1 MENWVKFRIMGCP
14 IKMKS
19 GVTPHI
25 FQCQSDRRRTM
36 IHSPRPAAAKRLRA
50 EVIEEA
56 LRPKE
61 TQELPLSQKVA
72 MQSDFEGVQVDTR
85 STLSSQDHERSTP
98 NTSTGSS
105 DVGIQVVPHFRSK
118 AIQTK
123 FPVTSTASSPIKFK
137 YPIPPPI
144 ETDTLRQSCSSDC
157 ESSDS
162 DFKVTDGDNDE
173 ELDEELSREITL
185 LNQKEVVNGRLELII
200 KRNTK
205 LYLGLPQQSL
215 YVLDLLVKQT
225 NLEMNHILLTL
236 KKIRLAEPF
245 SILADDFGISASCA
259 SRIFCKTVPL
269 LALCL
274 KELIFWPERKKIVK
288 LLPMPFRAR
297 YSNVQSIIDCLE
309 IEIEKPSNSM
319 HQALTWSEYKHCNTI
334 KYLISSTPD
343 GFINFISEGYSG
355 RISDSLLFERCDF
368 LKELPSDCAV
378 MADRGFKHVEQ
389 FLIQKRCTLIRP
401 PSVGSGAKISKEDV
415 MQTKRIASLRIHIER
430 LIRRLREFNMLKP
443 HACVDHNLIAVIDEV
458 IVIASALINLQA
470 PLVRY

>member
-1 MENWVKFRIMGCP
+1 MGGP

-19 GVTPHI
+19 GVIPHI
-25 FQCQSDRRRTM
+25 FECQSDRKRTM

-50 EVIEEA
+50 ELIEEV

-61 TQELPLSQKVA
+61 IQENTLSQEVA
-72 MQSDFEGVQVDTR
+72 KESDVEGAEVNTGST
-85 STLSSQDHERSTP
+85 STLSTQKIERSTP
-98 NTSTGSS
+98 NTSTS

-123 FPVTSTASSPIKFK
+123 LPVTNAASSPVKFNHLVSSPIK
-137 YPIPPPI
+137 
-144 ETDTLRQSCSSDC
+144 TDTSRQSFSSDC
-157 ESSDS
+157 ESNDS
-162 DFKVTDGDNDE
+162 DYKVEDGDSDE
-173 ELDEELSREITL
+173 ELDEVLSSEIKL
-185 LNQKEVVNGRLELII
+185 LNKNKIVKSRLELIM
-200 KRNTK
+200 KCNTK
-205 LYLGLPQQSL
+205 LYLGLPEQCF

-245 SILADDFGISASCA
+245 SIVADDFGISASCA

-269 LALCL
+269 LAQCL
-274 KELIFWPERKKIVK
+274 KELIFWPERSKIVQF
-288 LLPMPFRAR
+288 LPMPFRAR

-309 IEIEKPSNSM
+309 IEIEKPSNSV

-343 GFINFISEGYSG
+343 GFINFISEGYGG
-355 RISDSLLFERCDF
+355 RISDSLLFEKCDF
-368 LKELPSDCAV
+368 LKKLPSDCAV
-378 MADRGFKHVEQ
+378 MADRGFKHVEPL
-389 FLIQKRCTLIRP
+389 LIQKGCTLVRP
-401 PSVGSGAKISKEDV
+401 PSVPSGAKMSKEDV
-415 MQTKRIASLRIHIER
+415 MQTKRIASLRIHIEC
-430 LIRRLREFNMLKP
+430 LIRRLREFNKLKP
-443 HACVDHNLIAVIDEV
+443 HACADHNLIAVIDEV